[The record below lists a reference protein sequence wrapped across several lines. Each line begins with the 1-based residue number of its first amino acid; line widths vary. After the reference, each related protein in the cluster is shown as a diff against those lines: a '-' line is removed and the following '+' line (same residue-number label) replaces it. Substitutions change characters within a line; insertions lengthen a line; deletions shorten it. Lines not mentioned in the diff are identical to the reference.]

1 MLRVI
6 LKMPMKHFLFL
17 LALCVCIS
25 SELAAQKTTV
35 VHHYPKDTTGL
46 GSGKILPSHSE
57 EHRIIINYYEHAD
70 ELELNRF
77 EQLVSSYLSMYV
89 EKCALIQNG
98 DVKLRHSK
106 RETLKEL
113 NSIVKGAVDFYDYRQ
128 LSDFSGF
135 SKVVEQK
142 LASIDALDFRTIE
155 FSAGDNDQETEERM
169 RRNFLDKELSD
180 LKMLVRMEVGMYGEE
195 NLMVV
200 KGSEEIVVD
209 DGAKE
214 KLLEQYTSDDKWSTL
229 EPIRV
234 DLDGG
239 ELATIDLND
248 YSKLN
253 TTGSDS
259 NTGINAQLLELLQA
273 NNTKLDGMQKQIDE
287 LRSEQLRL
295 WQQSQD
301 EKNVA
306 MQKQIDDLREM
317 VFALVKMN
325 TGEAVA
331 DGSNTLLPPARMEGS
346 VTNLP
351 GSMNVYFPKGSV
363 KLDAG
368 SVLSLNEIVDI
379 LARSPQ
385 LKLIVTG
392 YADKSGDAAKNLVL
406 SQQRANS
413 VKEFLVKSGLS
424 ADRFITKYYGDRDSE
439 QEGLSDRKVVIEFV
453 R

>member
-1 MLRVI
+1 MKVI
-6 LKMPMKHFLFL
+6 LNLIVCL
-17 LALCVCIS
+17 LLLCSDAL
-25 SELAAQKTTV
+25 AQKTTV

-46 GSGKILPSHSE
+46 ASGKIVPTQSE
-57 EHRIIINYYEHAD
+57 EHRIIINYYQRAD
-70 ELELNRF
+70 EVDLNRF
-77 EQLVSSYLSMYV
+77 ERMVSSYLAMYV
-89 EKCALIQNG
+89 EKCAVIAHG
-98 DVKLRHSK
+98 DVKLRKSK
-106 RETLKEL
+106 RETMKEL
-113 NSIVKGAVDFYDYRQ
+113 NAIVKGAVDFYDYQQ
-128 LSDFSGF
+128 LSQFNGF

-142 LASIDALDFRTIE
+142 LMQIESLDFSKVD
-155 FSAGDNDQETEERM
+155 FSAGENDEEVEERM
-169 RRNFLDKELSD
+169 RKNYLDKELSD
-180 LKMLVRMEVGMYGEE
+180 LTMLVRMEVGMYGEE

-200 KGSEEIVVD
+200 RGSEEIVID
-209 DGAKE
+209 DGLREELLQRYTADE
-214 KLLEQYTSDDKWSTL
+214 KWAPL

-234 DLDGG
+234 DVDGD
-239 ELATIDLND
+239 EMATIDLND

-253 TTGSDS
+253 L
-259 NTGINAQLLELLQA
+259 NAEGNDGAVNARLLELLEA
-273 NNTKLDGMQKQIDE
+273 NNEKLDVMQQQIDE
-287 LRSEQLRL
+287 LRAEQVRL
-295 WQQSQD
+295 WQQGQD

-325 TGEAVA
+325 TGDAVA
-331 DGSNTLLPPARMEGS
+331 DGSNALLPPAREEGS

-351 GSMNVYFPKGSV
+351 GSMNVYFPKGSI

-392 YADKSGDAAKNLVL
+392 YADKSGDAARNLLL
-406 SQQRANS
+406 SQQRANA

-424 ADRFITKYYGDRDSE
+424 ADRFITKYYGDRDSV
-439 QEGLSDRKVVIEFV
+439 QEGLSDRKVVVEFV

>member
-1 MLRVI
+1 MVRL
-6 LKMPMKHFLFL
+6 LFL
-17 LALCVCIS
+17 LTLFSALPCG
-25 SELAAQKTTV
+25 LFAQKTTI

-46 GSGKILPSHSE
+46 ASGKIIPSHSE

-70 ELELNRF
+70 ELALNRF

-89 EKCALIQNG
+89 EKCAGIQNA
-98 DVKLRHSK
+98 DVKLRRSK
-106 RETLKEL
+106 KETLKDL
-113 NSIVKGAVDFYDYRQ
+113 NGIVKGAVDFYDYQQ
-128 LSDFSGF
+128 LTDFKGF

-142 LASIDALDFRTIE
+142 IAAIDALDFRSIE

-180 LKMLVRMEVGMYGEE
+180 LTMLVRMEVGMYGEE

-200 KGSEEIVVD
+200 NGSEEVVID

-214 KLLEQYTSDDKWSTL
+214 KLLQQYLSDEKWSPL

-234 DLDGG
+234 ELDGNG
-239 ELATIDLND
+239 LATIDMND
-248 YSKLN
+248 YSKLDGQPATATN
-253 TTGSDS
+253 D
-259 NTGINAQLLELLQA
+259 INAQLLELLQS
-273 NNTKLDGMQKQIDE
+273 NNAKLDGMQKQIDD
-287 LRSEQLRL
+287 LRSEQLKL

-331 DGSNTLLPPARMEGS
+331 DGSNTLLPPMRSEAT
-346 VTNLP
+346 VANVP
-351 GSMNVYFPKGSV
+351 GSMNVYFAKGST

-368 SVLSLNEIVDI
+368 SVLALNEIVDI
-379 LARSPQ
+379 LARTPQ

-392 YADKSGDAAKNLVL
+392 FADRSGDAAKNLL
-406 SQQRANS
+406 ISQQRATA
-413 VKEFLVKSGLS
+413 VKDFLVKSGLS
-424 ADRFITKYYGDRDSE
+424 ADRFITKYFGDRDSAK
-439 QEGLSDRKVVIEFV
+439 EGLSDRKVVIEFV
-453 R
+453 K